1 MGWRCFPEPSTAS
14 PGSPEVFGLGKS
26 TVTCT
31 ATDAVGNKATKSFD
45 ITVVDTTPPA
55 INAPDASFTAT
66 DASGVARSDKDVAAY
81 LAGIKASDLVSG
93 VTLTTNTPDKLP
105 IGATKIVV
113 KARDAAGNQS
123 QKTVTLTVL
132 EPGKKAPKPDFTPPG
147 PVRALAAKPVDGAVL
162 LTWTAPAA
170 SDLAYVRIERSIVG
184 GPSSSTKIVYRG
196 LGTSF
201 KSTGLRNGVTYRFI
215 LVAFDKSN
223 NSSKGVVVSASPKAL
238 LLASP
243 KPGAKVAKAPLLRW
257 ARVDS
262 ASYYNVQLYRK
273 GTKILSAWPKVVRL
287 KLTSRWSY
295 EKRKYTLKPGVYTW
309 YVWPGVGPRANV
321 RYGDLLG
328 KSSFVVVA
336 SKNPLAKKT

>member
-1 MGWRCFPEPSTAS
+1 M
-14 PGSPEVFGLGKS
+14 
-26 TVTCT
+26 
-31 ATDAVGNKATKSFD
+31 
-45 ITVVDTTPPA
+45 
-55 INAPDASFTAT
+55 
-66 DASGVARSDKDVAAY
+66 
-81 LAGIKASDLVSG
+81 
-93 VTLTTNTPDKLP
+93 TLTTNTPDKLP
-105 IGATKIVV
+105 IGATKIIV

-184 GPSSSTKIVYRG
+184 GPGSSTKIVYRG

-238 LLASP
+238 LLAAP
-243 KPGAKVAKAPLLRW
+243 KPGAKVTKAPAPALGRCRLCVLLQRPAVPEGNEDPLGLAEGRPPQAHLALVVREAQVHAQAGRLHVVRVAGCRPQSERALRRP
-257 ARVDS
+257 ARQEQLRRRRDQEPPSEEDVAATGRSRARSEPAGASSRPS
-262 ASYYNVQLYRK
+262 ASAR
-273 GTKILSAWPKVVRL
+273 GRGGRP
-287 KLTSRWSY
+287 SRQ
-295 EKRKYTLKPGVYTW
+295 RGRR
-309 YVWPGVGPRANV
+309 G
-321 RYGDLLG
+321 
-328 KSSFVVVA
+328 
-336 SKNPLAKKT
+336 